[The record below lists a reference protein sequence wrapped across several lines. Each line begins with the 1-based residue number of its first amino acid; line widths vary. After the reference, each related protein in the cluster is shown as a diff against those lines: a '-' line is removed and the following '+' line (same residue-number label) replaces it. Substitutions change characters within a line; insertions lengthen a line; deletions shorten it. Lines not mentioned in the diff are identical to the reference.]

1 MRYKVALLVMAVG
14 ISLRGIIAA
23 EYAVAVYWAVLA
35 AYWCVSIRQEWG
47 AAISKIAEGLNEEA
61 DTNDE

>member
-1 MRYKVALLVMAVG
+1 MAVG

-47 AAISKIAEGLNEEA
+47 AGISRIAEGLKDKETEE
-61 DTNDE
+61 

>member
-1 MRYKVALLVMAVG
+1 MAVG

-47 AAISKIAEGLNEEA
+47 AAIHRIAEELKDE
-61 DTNDE
+61 DTEG